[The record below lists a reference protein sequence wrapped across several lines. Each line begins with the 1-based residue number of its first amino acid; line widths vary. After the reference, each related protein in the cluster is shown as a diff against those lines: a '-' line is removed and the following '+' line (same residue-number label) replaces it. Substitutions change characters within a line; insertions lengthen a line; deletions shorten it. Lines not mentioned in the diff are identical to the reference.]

1 MKSNLPREQSTNH
14 RSPSAESGT
23 SLLVTLVLTILGIL
37 VVRAVMPSLVEQVYY
52 AMERGKQRAQF
63 DVATD
68 RLSEDPISQL
78 SNASQLV
85 SRRIA
90 PSVVH
95 IDTRR
100 EEIASVPTLES
111 DSFELVSRQEQREIR
126 EQGSGIIMT
135 EDGEI
140 LTNHHVI
147 EDAERIRVTLS
158 DNRVVRAR
166 VVGIDRIADLAL
178 LKVDDVQG
186 LVAAVWSDSD
196 HLREGALVWAAG
208 SPFGLSKTTTFG
220 IVSATERDDRPY
232 RNFLQSDAAVSPGN
246 SGGPLVDATGGVVGV
261 NTAIVGKNFQGISL
275 AIPANRALDVYE
287 SVLKPQIDGITE
299 DKLDGWLG
307 VRFAGKGRVNGA
319 IIGGLIQGASPA
331 QEAGIQAGDV
341 VTKWNERHVQSNE
354 MFASFVANA
363 SVDEVVTLT
372 VDRAGEHQEI
382 DVTIGVKPLQ
392 FY

>member
-1 MKSNLPREQSTNH
+1 MKSNSPREHTTKH

-23 SLLVTLVLTILGIL
+23 SLLLTLVLTILGIL

-52 AMERGKQRAQF
+52 SMERGKQRAQF

-68 RLSEDPISQL
+68 RLSEDPIAQL

-135 EDGEI
+135 ENGEI

-147 EDAERIRVTLS
+147 EDAERIRVTLN
-158 DNRVVRAR
+158 DNRVLEAR
-166 VVGIDRIADLAL
+166 VIGIDLIADLAL
-178 LKVDDVQG
+178 LKVDHVKG
-186 LVAAVWSDSD
+186 LVPAVWSDSD

-220 IVSATERDDRPY
+220 IVSATERVNGPY

-261 NTAIVGKNFQGISL
+261 NTAIVGKSFQGISL
-275 AIPANRALDVYE
+275 AIPANRALEIYDT
-287 SVLKPQIDGITE
+287 VLKPELGE
-299 DKLDGWLG
+299 SSEEPVDGWIG
-307 VRFAGKGRVNGA
+307 IRFAEKGRVDGA
-319 IIGGLIQGASPA
+319 IVGGLIQGDSPA
-331 QEAGIQAGDV
+331 EEAGIQAGDV
-341 VTKWNERHVQSNE
+341 VTRWNELEVRSNE

-363 SVDEVVTLT
+363 SVNDVVKLT
-372 VDRAGEHQEI
+372 VDRAGENQEI
-382 DVTIGVKPLQ
+382 DVRIGVKPLQ